1 MEALCPYLWL
11 FQKSNGS
18 TRSHGE
24 DGDDEE
30 ALTTAMQKRTRAIHD
45 ISDKL
50 VNAKLLMA
58 FSDRKAYGDAV
69 SHFYYIFDAI
79 ERQLALNKHENGL
92 KEIAA
97 FLSIMSRAE
106 RMKRDLRYFLGADWK
121 PDIKSM
127 PVSVREYVAYIEEV
141 SRERP
146 ICLLPYVY
154 HNWMAILAGGQIIR
168 RLATH
173 GMSLPHGKGVSMF
186 AFDGETRASLKRRFK
201 DSVCSIK
208 LDAETR
214 KQVLDESTKVKGGSR
229 EVV

>member
-1 MEALCPYLWL
+1 
-11 FQKSNGS
+11 
-18 TRSHGE
+18 
-24 DGDDEE
+24 
-30 ALTTAMQKRTRAIHD
+30 
-45 ISDKL
+45 
-50 VNAKLLMA
+50 
-58 FSDRKAYGDAV
+58 
-69 SHFYYIFDAI
+69 
-79 ERQLALNKHENGL
+79 
-92 KEIAA
+92 
-97 FLSIMSRAE
+97 MSRAE

-121 PDIKSM
+121 SDIKSM

-214 KQVLDESTKVKGGSR
+214 KQVLDESTKVFVQNNSVIRMARMRISTLAQAKAICKCGTMLAG
-229 EVV
+229 VVAGTIILIAGVAHIVIS